1 MCSKREREIR
11 ILREKISNIYFGIG
25 LTIVAVCL
33 YMINFTKF
41 TNTKLT
47 VYMIYFGLFMELIAV
62 ILKQPKF
69 TKRRAIVMAVSLI
82 VILVI
87 VACLYYVTT
96 MI

>member
-33 YMINFTKF
+33 YMINFTKYA
-41 TNTKLT
+41 NAKLT
-47 VYMIYFGLFMELIAV
+47 VYMIYFGLFLELIAV
-62 ILKQPKF
+62 ILKQPQF
-69 TKRRAIVMAVSLI
+69 TKRRAIVMAVSVI
-82 VILVI
+82 VILMI
-87 VACLYYVTT
+87 AAGLYYVAT

>member
-25 LTIVAVCL
+25 LTIVAVSL
-33 YMINFTKF
+33 YMINFTKYA
-41 TNTKLT
+41 NAKLT
-47 VYMIYFGLFMELIAV
+47 VYMIYFGLFLELIAV

-69 TKRRAIVMAVSLI
+69 TKRRAIVMAVSVI
-82 VILVI
+82 VILMI
-87 VACLYYVTT
+87 AAGLYYVAT

>member
-33 YMINFTKF
+33 YMINFTKYA
-41 TNTKLT
+41 NAKLT
-47 VYMIYFGLFMELIAV
+47 VYMIYFGLLLELIAV

-69 TKRRAIVMAVSLI
+69 TKRRAIVMAVSVI
-82 VILVI
+82 VILMI
-87 VACLYYVTT
+87 AAGLYYVAT

>member
-33 YMINFTKF
+33 YMINFTKYADA
-41 TNTKLT
+41 KLT
-47 VYMIYFGLFMELIAV
+47 VYMIYFGLFLELIAV

-69 TKRRAIVMAVSLI
+69 TKRRAIVMTVSVI
-82 VILVI
+82 VILMI
-87 VACLYYVTT
+87 APGLYYVAT

>member
-33 YMINFTKF
+33 YMINFTKYA
-41 TNTKLT
+41 NAKLT
-47 VYMIYFGLFMELIAV
+47 VYMIYFGLFLELIAF

-69 TKRRAIVMAVSLI
+69 TKRRAIVMAVSVI
-82 VILVI
+82 VILMI
-87 VACLYYVTT
+87 AAGLYYVAT

>member
-33 YMINFTKF
+33 YMINFTKYA
-41 TNTKLT
+41 NTKLT
-47 VYMIYFGLFMELIAV
+47 VYMIYFGLFLELIAV

-69 TKRRAIVMAVSLI
+69 TKRRAIVMAVSVI
-82 VILVI
+82 VILMI
-87 VACLYYVTT
+87 AAGLYYVAT

>member
-11 ILREKISNIYFGIG
+11 ILREKISNIYFCIG

-33 YMINFTKF
+33 YMINFTKYA
-41 TNTKLT
+41 NAKLT
-47 VYMIYFGLFMELIAV
+47 VYMIYFGLFLELIAV

-69 TKRRAIVMAVSLI
+69 TKRRAIVMAVSVI
-82 VILVI
+82 VILMI
-87 VACLYYVTT
+87 AAGLYYVAT

>member
-41 TNTKLT
+41 INTKLT

-69 TKRRAIVMAVSLI
+69 TKRRAIVMAVSVI
-82 VILVI
+82 VILMI
-87 VACLYYVTT
+87 AAGLYYVAT

>member
-33 YMINFTKF
+33 YMINFTKYA
-41 TNTKLT
+41 NAKLT
-47 VYMIYFGLFMELIAV
+47 VYMIYFGLFLELIAV

-69 TKRRAIVMAVSLI
+69 TKRRAIVMAVSVI
-82 VILVI
+82 VILMI
-87 VACLYYVTT
+87 VAGLYYVAT

>member
-33 YMINFTKF
+33 YMINFTKYA
-41 TNTKLT
+41 NAKLT
-47 VYMIYFGLFMELIAV
+47 VYMIYFGLFLELIAV
-62 ILKQPKF
+62 ILKQPKL
-69 TKRRAIVMAVSLI
+69 TKRRAIVMAVSVI
-82 VILVI
+82 VILMI
-87 VACLYYVTT
+87 AAGLYYVAT

>member
-1 MCSKREREIR
+1 
-11 ILREKISNIYFGIG
+11 
-25 LTIVAVCL
+25 
-33 YMINFTKF
+33 MINFTKF

-82 VILVI
+82 VILGI
-87 VACLYYVTT
+87 VACLYYVAT

>member
-25 LTIVAVCL
+25 LIIVAVCL
-33 YMINFTKF
+33 YMINFTKYA
-41 TNTKLT
+41 NAKLT
-47 VYMIYFGLFMELIAV
+47 VYMIYFGLFLELIAV

-69 TKRRAIVMAVSLI
+69 TKRRAIVMAVSVI
-82 VILVI
+82 VILMI
-87 VACLYYVTT
+87 AAGLYYVAT

>member
-33 YMINFTKF
+33 YMINFTKYA
-41 TNTKLT
+41 NAKLT

-62 ILKQPKF
+62 ILKN
-69 TKRRAIVMAVSLI
+69 SLN
-82 VILVI
+82 LQREGQS
-87 VACLYYVTT
+87 
-96 MI
+96 

>member
-33 YMINFTKF
+33 YMINFTKYA
-41 TNTKLT
+41 NAKLT
-47 VYMIYFGLFMELIAV
+47 VYMIYFGLFLELIAV

-69 TKRRAIVMAVSLI
+69 TKIRAIVMAVSVI
-82 VILVI
+82 VILMI
-87 VACLYYVTT
+87 AAGLYYVAT

>member
-11 ILREKISNIYFGIG
+11 ILREKISNIYFSIG

-33 YMINFTKF
+33 YMINFTKYA
-41 TNTKLT
+41 NAKLT
-47 VYMIYFGLFMELIAV
+47 VYMIYFGLFLELIAV

-69 TKRRAIVMAVSLI
+69 TKRRAIVMAVSVI
-82 VILVI
+82 VILMI
-87 VACLYYVTT
+87 AAGLYYVAT

>member
-1 MCSKREREIR
+1 MK
-11 ILREKISNIYFGIG
+11 EKNSNIYFGIG

-33 YMINFTKF
+33 YMINFTKYASA
-41 TNTKLT
+41 KLT

-62 ILKQPKF
+62 VLKQPKF

-82 VILVI
+82 VILMI
-87 VACLYYVTT
+87 AAGLYYVAT